1 MRTDLWS
8 QFGGLLQTGPRLL
21 ATCTAHNPDGTS
33 AVTSYD
39 GAQFRVM
46 GQVGEASAIPYNLW
60 VQDGRAIE
68 TAPNMLLVQ
77 LTV

>member
-1 MRTDLWS
+1 MQIDLWRDFS
-8 QFGGLLQTGPRLL
+8 GLIPQRPRLL
-21 ATCTAHNPDGTS
+21 GTVTAHNADGTS

-46 GQVGEASAIPYNLW
+46 GQVGEADAIPYNLW
-60 VQDGRAIE
+60 VQDGRVIE
-68 TAPNMLLVQ
+68 PAPNMPLVQ